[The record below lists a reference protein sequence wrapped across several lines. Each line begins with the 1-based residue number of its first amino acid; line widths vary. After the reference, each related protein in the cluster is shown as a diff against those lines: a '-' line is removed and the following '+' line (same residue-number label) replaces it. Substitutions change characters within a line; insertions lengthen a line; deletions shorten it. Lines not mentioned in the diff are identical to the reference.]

1 LVQARSGGGERVVR
15 APASAV
21 GALGSGHETAR
32 RALLSGTRPTVARPG
47 QRRSRSAGWAG
58 RATSD
63 GLRARSFHWPP
74 LRLARLRSERGS
86 VCVVLPSCSRFVSVE
101 VRRAMCSELSGWTC
115 TATSARSRSL
125 IAAGSR
131 TSGRVPT
138 TPAALEL
145 FAASLAPSDRVAL
158 EATGNAAE
166 IARIVGVHVADVVV
180 VSPHDTAVGRARAKT
195 DRLDARTL
203 ARLLAAGE
211 LDAVWVPDEQTRAM
225 RRRLSQ
231 RRPAGPF
238 AHPRQERAPCRA
250 HPPPRGASAGQR
262 RVWRAWPRVA
272 GRAGAADDE
281 RDTVSACPAR
291 CAPSTRVRAR
301 RYTPVPQR
309 AATRRPG
316 ADAATVRAVRAHGRA
331 RRHRRAR

>member
-1 LVQARSGGGERVVR
+1 
-15 APASAV
+15 
-21 GALGSGHETAR
+21 
-32 RALLSGTRPTVARPG
+32 
-47 QRRSRSAGWAG
+47 
-58 RATSD
+58 
-63 GLRARSFHWPP
+63 
-74 LRLARLRSERGS
+74 
-86 VCVVLPSCSRFVSVE
+86 
-101 VRRAMCSELSGWTC
+101 MCSELSGWTC

-272 GRAGAADDE
+272 GRAGAA
-281 RDTVSACPAR
+281 R
-291 CAPSTRVRAR
+291 
-301 RYTPVPQR
+301 
-309 AATRRPG
+309 
-316 ADAATVRAVRAHGRA
+316 
-331 RRHRRAR
+331 RRARHRQRLPGPLRAFNASPSPAIYPGSPARGNSSAGSRCCDGQSSPSARARSTASPREVTLSLR